1 MPRVRRGF
9 KARRRRNKVLKL
21 AKGYRGARSR
31 LFKTATE
38 AVDRSLKYAYRDRRV
53 RKREFRGLWI
63 VRISAAAK
71 NNGIS
76 YSRFMGALKKAGIGL
91 DRKVLSEMAAPR
103 SGKVCLSGPEGFPIL
118 RLDPPLDLI
127 LTSIQIRLLPCYPN

>member
-1 MPRVRRGF
+1 
-9 KARRRRNKVLKL
+9 L

-38 AVDRSLKYAYRDRRV
+38 AVDRSLKYAFRDRRV

-71 NNGIS
+71 MNGLS
-76 YSRFMGALKKAGIGL
+76 YSKFMGALRKAEIGL
-91 DRKVLSEMAAPR
+91 DRKVLSEMAVR
-103 SGKVCLSGPEGFPIL
+103 DPERFSSL
-118 RLDPPLDLI
+118 VKLV
-127 LTSIQIRLLPCYPN
+127 S

>member
-1 MPRVRRGF
+1 MPRVKRGF

-38 AVDRSLKYAYRDRRV
+38 AVDRALKYAYRDRRV

-76 YSRFMGALKKAGIGL
+76 YSRFMGALKKADISL
-91 DRKVLSEMAAPR
+91 DRKVLSEMAVR
-103 SGKVCLSGPEGFPIL
+103 DPEKF
-118 RLDPPLDLI
+118 
-127 LTSIQIRLLPCYPN
+127 TSLVKLVSQS

>member
-1 MPRVRRGF
+1 MPRVKRGF

-38 AVDRSLKYAYRDRRV
+38 AVDRALKYAYRDRRV

-76 YSRFMGALKKAGIGL
+76 YSRFMGALKKADIGL
-91 DRKVLSEMAAPR
+91 DRKVLSEMAVR
-103 SGKVCLSGPEGFPIL
+103 DPERFASL
-118 RLDPPLDLI
+118 VKMV
-127 LTSIQIRLLPCYPN
+127 SQS

>member
-1 MPRVRRGF
+1 MPRVKRGF

-38 AVDRSLKYAYRDRRV
+38 AVDRALKYAYRDRRV

-76 YSRFMGALKKAGIGL
+76 YSRFMGALKKADIGL
-91 DRKVLSEMAAPR
+91 DRKVLSEMAVR
-103 SGKVCLSGPEGFPIL
+103 DPERF
-118 RLDPPLDLI
+118 
-127 LTSIQIRLLPCYPN
+127 TSLVKMVSQS